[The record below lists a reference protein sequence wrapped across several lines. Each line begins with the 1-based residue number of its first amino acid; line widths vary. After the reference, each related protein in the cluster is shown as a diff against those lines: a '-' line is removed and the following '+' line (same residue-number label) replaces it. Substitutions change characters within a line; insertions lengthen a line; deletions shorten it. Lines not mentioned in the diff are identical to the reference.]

1 MSKAIAI
8 IDRPENCQKCWF
20 SMCYYSLPLSTY
32 RKGYSCQL
40 KAEKVVEDFDY
51 DAEVHLQ
58 NCPLKENYEQ
68 EIRNKAIEEFAE
80 KIELEISESIIWDI
94 LATASKNSSLSDIS
108 DEIII
113 YITET
118 IKETAKNI
126 KVGAE

>member
-32 RKGYSCQL
+32 RKGYSCRL

-80 KIELEISESIIWDI
+80 AISVNVSADSLKVMLPDGFRADVVTIDFVNEMVIKIAESM
-94 LATASKNSSLSDIS
+94 KG
-108 DEIII
+108 E
-113 YITET
+113 
-118 IKETAKNI
+118 KE
-126 KVGAE
+126 